1 MRDFIKISPLGTIRV
16 LGVPFGVS
24 KSEVIDII
32 FEKYK
37 FRIQE
42 IKKMGFLYYNKKQS
56 ALNMFFYTNSDPNL
70 EMREEDW
77 RFDNFIVQKK
87 KLSEKECDK
96 CFNYFQTI
104 FGDFFVKEQTEKQ
117 IHLFNALYSVGIIK
131 ELEESGYNCT
141 LGIKRKYTG
150 SQNGS
155 IDKIYGVEDIN
166 TAYKNRY
173 DECKKLNENKRIISL
188 IKNKTFYKYILKAV
202 LSVLLLVIAYLFVLN
217 DRYYLSDS
225 CHRCFDKWTKQL
237 YILGSRGGYY
247 QPINE

>member
-1 MRDFIKISPLGTIRV
+1 MSEFIKISPLGTIRV

-24 KSEVIDII
+24 QSEAKDII
-32 FEKYK
+32 LEKYK
-37 FRIQE
+37 FRIQK
-42 IKKMGFLYYNKKQS
+42 IKNLSLLYNDKKLS
-56 ALNMFFYTNSDPNL
+56 TLKINFFTNSDPNL

-77 RFDNFIVQKK
+77 RFDRFVAYKR
-87 KLSEKECDK
+87 KLSKKECDK

-104 FGDFFVKEQTEKQ
+104 FGDFFVKEQTEKE
-117 IHLFNALYSVGIIK
+117 IRLFNALYNVSISKG
-131 ELEESGYNCT
+131 LEEGGYNCF
-141 LGIKRKYTG
+141 LGISRKYTDC
-150 SQNGS
+150 QNGT
-155 IDKIYGVEDIN
+155 INKIYGVENIN
-166 TAYKNRY
+166 TAYNNRY

-202 LSVLLLVIAYLFVLN
+202 ISVLLLVIAYLFVLN